1 MKEFLKALSY
11 GINSHKL
18 KGEEKQ
24 ILRELL
30 KNGVVKEHKNK
41 LYLNNQFVFGELDI
55 ASNGTGFLRCFDE
68 AYKKD
73 LLIEN
78 KNLAGANYKDIVVAK
93 LLPLKKKRPSAKV
106 ILVLKRANETSIV
119 ITKKYG
125 EAVLGMHIKTGL
137 SLALKASQKS
147 LKALPLGTI
156 LRVENENNT
165 IVEVLGHIDDE
176 GVDEK
181 ISLALFD
188 KNSVFSQT
196 CLDEAK
202 AFGDSVD
209 ASMYEDR
216 VDLRL
221 LSFCTIDP
229 KDAKDFDDAIYYDA
243 DKRELFV
250 AIADVSAYVSAY
262 AAIDKEARVRG
273 FSIYFP
279 HKAIPMLPPALS
291 ENICSLKP
299 DEDRLAYCFKLSLDE
314 EFKVI
319 KEELFEALIHS
330 KRRFNYDEIDDILIK
345 KPNLDELSW
354 LYSLFKATQ
363 KIRAK
368 RLKNAFEF
376 KTEELRMVLDKN
388 LSLKA
393 THYESDTPSH
403 NLIEEC
409 MLLANKAA
417 AKRIE
422 VGIFRNHLNA
432 DIKKIHKLLRE
443 LSTLGIDAK
452 FKANLSELIR
462 DIQAL
467 SEELDL
473 RAEVDKLIIKAQ
485 KKAVYASENAGHF
498 GLGFE
503 RYTHFTSPIR
513 RYSDLILHRLLKA
526 KEKNDEKL
534 FKYLLLN
541 IESTCE
547 NLSTLEREADKVAY
561 DFMDRKFARWAAKN
575 VGQVFEAMIIE
586 NENALI
592 ARLDD
597 EIKGADVF
605 LIGQKANLLQRVRIR
620 LDEVDVVMAKIFGT
634 IVGEVRDDV

>member
-620 LDEVDVVMAKIFGT
+620 LDGADVVMAKIFGT